1 MPPQPQ
7 PPSPAPLPASLPARR
22 GWFISVEGIDGA
34 GKSAHLEAMAQALRA
49 QGQSVLC
56 TREPG
61 GTPLGE
67 RLREL
72 LLHERMDALSETL
85 LAFAARREHLL
96 QVIAPALRQGTTVL
110 CDRFTDATFAY
121 QGGGRSQPWA
131 WIEQLQ
137 AWVQGG
143 HALPPPPAAAP
154 GQQADAGAAD
164 ADAGSGGDSGL
175 LQPDCT
181 LWFDLPPA
189 VAAQRLR
196 QARTPD
202 RFEQEAQAFFE
213 RVAQGYARCAAQQPA
228 RFVRIH
234 ADAPLAQVQAEV
246 LAALRARGLLAPTPQ
261 A

>member
-1 MPPQPQ
+1 MSQASTQPQ
-7 PPSPAPLPASLPARR
+7 AHPPSPALLPARR

-143 HALPPPPAAAP
+143 HALPPPPANAHALQTDAAEASACAP
-154 GQQADAGAAD
+154 
-164 ADAGSGGDSGL
+164 SGL

-202 RFEQEAQAFFE
+202 RFEREAQAFFE
-213 RVAQGYARCAAQQPA
+213 RVAQGYARCAAEHPG

-246 LAALRARGLLAPTPQ
+246 LAALRARGLLAPAPQ